1 MYTLWEISGK
11 RKIPVSIYN
20 CICNK
25 NDLKEMMYDWKASVT
40 LCACFQKMYMK
51 HNDTFISMSHR
62 NTRTMSSYC
71 KLGRYIK
78 LITHIHRKHTF
89 KIINHYK
96 SLE

>member
-1 MYTLWEISGK
+1 
-11 RKIPVSIYN
+11 
-20 CICNK
+20 
-25 NDLKEMMYDWKASVT
+25 MMYDWKASVT
-40 LCACFQKMYMK
+40 LCAWFQKMYVK

-89 KIINHYK
+89 KK
-96 SLE
+96 

>member
-1 MYTLWEISGK
+1 
-11 RKIPVSIYN
+11 
-20 CICNK
+20 
-25 NDLKEMMYDWKASVT
+25 MMYDWKASVT
-40 LCACFQKMYMK
+40 LCAWFQKMYVK